1 MKIKSILT
9 EIDSISKTKNKSLL
23 VESRANHLISSAINL
38 FQFINENF
46 SEEQEKVLE
55 RKLFNAI
62 RSRNPEKFT
71 KAVQRPLDEN
81 KWNHS

>member
-38 FQFINENF
+38 FEFINENF

-55 RKLFNAI
+55 RKLFNPF
-62 RSRNPEKFT
+62 RS
-71 KAVQRPLDEN
+71 
-81 KWNHS
+81 

>member
-46 SEEQEKVLE
+46 SEET
-55 RKLFNAI
+55 
-62 RSRNPEKFT
+62 S
-71 KAVQRPLDEN
+71 
-81 KWNHS
+81 

>member
-23 VESRANHLISSAINL
+23 VESRANHLITSAINL
-38 FQFINENF
+38 FQFVNENF

-62 RSRNPEKFT
+62 RSRK
-71 KAVQRPLDEN
+71 K
-81 KWNHS
+81 

>member
-9 EIDSISKTKNKSLL
+9 EIDSIAKSENKSLL

-38 FQFINENF
+38 FEFIQNNF
-46 SEEQEKVLE
+46 SEEQSAVLE

-62 RSRNPEKFT
+62 KSRNPDKFT
-71 KAVQRPLDEN
+71 KAVKRTLDED
-81 KWNHS
+81 